1 MKIHIAV
8 LLGMALSGTTLAD
21 ELTIEMHEVD
31 AEGVKGSIGT
41 ITVVD
46 TGYGAYF
53 TPDLTGLR
61 PGLHGFHVHEN
72 PSCEPAEKDG
82 EPVAA
87 LGAGGHFDPL
97 GSGKHE
103 GPYGAG
109 HLGDLPPLTVDAFT
123 NATQPVMA
131 PRVSTANLKGRALV
145 VHEHG
150 DNYSDDPKPLGG
162 GGARVAC
169 GVVGD

>member
-1 MKIHIAV
+1 MKRYMV
-8 LLGMALSGTTLAD
+8 VFLGIVLSGAALAD

-31 AEGVKGSIGT
+31 AEGVKDSIGT
-41 ITVVD
+41 VTVTD
-46 TGYGAYF
+46 TAYGALF

-87 LGAGGHFDPL
+87 LAAGGHFDPF

-103 GPYGAG
+103 GPFGAG
-109 HLGDLPPLTVDAFT
+109 HLGDLPPLTADAFT
-123 NATQPVMA
+123 KASHPVMA
-131 PRVSTANLKGRALV
+131 PRVNTANLKGRSLI
-145 VHEHG
+145 VHSHG
-150 DNYSDDPKPLGG
+150 DNYSDEPEPLGG
-162 GGARVAC
+162 GRARVAC
-169 GVVGD
+169 GVVPD

>member
-1 MKIHIAV
+1 MKRYMVV
-8 LLGMALSGTTLAD
+8 LLGIVLSGAAVAD

-31 AEGVKGSIGT
+31 AEGVKDSIGT
-41 ITVVD
+41 ITVTD
-46 TGYGAYF
+46 TAYGALF

-87 LGAGGHFDPL
+87 LAAGGHFDPF

-109 HLGDLPPLTVDAFT
+109 HLGDLPPLTADAFT
-123 NATQPVMA
+123 KATHPVVA
-131 PRVSTANLKGRALV
+131 PRVNTANLKGRSLII
-145 VHEHG
+145 HEHG
-150 DNYSDDPKPLGG
+150 DNYSDEPEPLGG
-162 GGARVAC
+162 GGARFAC
-169 GVVGD
+169 GVVPD

>member
-1 MKIHIAV
+1 MKIQLMI
-8 LLGMALSGTTLAD
+8 LLGVALSGTALAD
-21 ELTIEMHEVD
+21 ELTVEMNEVD
-31 AEGVKGSIGT
+31 AGGVKDSIGT
-41 ITVVD
+41 ITVTD
-46 TGYGAYF
+46 TAYGALF
-53 TPDLTGLR
+53 TPDLKGLR
-61 PGLHGFHVHEN
+61 PGLHGFHIHEN

-87 LGAGGHFDPL
+87 LSAGGHFDPL

-123 NATQPVMA
+123 KATHPVLA
-131 PRVSTANLKGRALV
+131 PRVNTANLRGRALI

-150 DNYSDDPKPLGG
+150 DNYSDDPEPLGG

-169 GVVGD
+169 GVVDG

>member
-1 MKIHIAV
+1 MKAHMIA
-8 LLGMALSGTTLAD
+8 LLGLALSAAAVAD

-31 AEGVKGSIGT
+31 SEGVKDSIGT
-41 ITVVD
+41 ITVTD
-46 TGYGAYF
+46 TSYGALF

-61 PGLHGFHVHEN
+61 PGLHGFHIHEN

-87 LGAGGHFDPL
+87 LSAGGHFDPFD
-97 GSGKHE
+97 SGKHE

-109 HLGDLPPLTVDAFT
+109 HLGDLPPLTADAFT
-123 NATQPVMA
+123 KATHPVMA
-131 PRVSTANLKGRALV
+131 PRVNTSNLTGRALII
-145 VHEHG
+145 HEHG
-150 DNYSDDPKPLGG
+150 DNYSDDPAPLGG
-162 GGARVAC
+162 GGARFAC